1 MYVCMYSMYVC
12 MYSMYVYMYVCMYAQ
27 ISKLREGMIKNYVYK
42 CMYVFIQKTHE
53 FCYVCMYVCMYVW
66 QSNDTS
72 LCEAVELM
80 SYDRL
85 MNTLSDHKPVKA
97 MLNLKVKR

>member
-1 MYVCMYSMYVC
+1 MNCVCMYVCVC
-12 MYSMYVYMYVCMYAQ
+12 MY
-27 ISKLREGMIKNYVYK
+27 
-42 CMYVFIQKTHE
+42 
-53 FCYVCMYVCMYVW
+53 MYVCMYVW
-66 QSNDTS
+66 QSDDTS